1 MHKHLLSMTIF
12 AAALAAAPAL
22 HAAGAADA
30 IHAMEPS
37 VRMVPPGQ
45 DQTGAY
51 LTLRNT
57 GKQDH
62 ALVKAASPAARVTE
76 LHTVVDEGGMK
87 KMRPVAKMD
96 IQAGGETKLQPGGLH
111 IMLIGLKQPLH
122 EGANVAITL
131 TFEDGSSKDISA
143 PVRAISV
150 PGRMMQHGH

>member
-51 LTLRNT
+51 VTLHNADKR
-57 GKQDH
+57 DH
-62 ALVKAASPAARVTE
+62 SLVKAASPAARATE

-87 KMRPVAKMD
+87 KMRPVPKID
-96 IQAGGETKLQPGGLH
+96 IPAGGQTRLQPGGLH
-111 IMLIGLKQPLH
+111 IMLIDLKQPLT
-122 EGANVAITL
+122 EGANVPITL
-131 TFEDGSSKDISA
+131 IFEDGSSTDISA
-143 PVRAISV
+143 PVRAITA
-150 PGRMMQHGH
+150 PGTMKHGH